1 MSACGLI
8 LGLAGLS
15 CCCCFFF
22 FQLYIIVYSSIIV
35 YNTSNH
41 KPIIFDVLSSRVT
54 FGSLL
59 TQFFLSK
66 KPFDSRQLATL
77 EI

>member
-8 LGLAGLS
+8 LGLAGLR
-15 CCCCFFF
+15 CCCCFVFF
-22 FQLYIIVYSSIIV
+22 PTV